1 MARLPSARDPHR
13 KRNFFVCQEKM
24 MKLTTRLKADDTT
37 GMSLF
42 ILVAEL
48 NVTRNMIHFVQK
60 IKLLKSPELG
70 THTWKTVKHLEIKY
84 KTWRSAVKRRRDAL
98 NAPQQMI
105 FRFLLFSQPKNG
117 PPSYNFPPSLS
128 RHVTPSEGGNHHH
141 QKGNGDRAMIGWS
154 NRRFKYPPP
163 TLLFYHPLP
172 SIFFFLYPV
181 EGFFLK
187 SRKF

>member
-128 RHVTPSEGGNHHH
+128 RHVTPSEGG
-141 QKGNGDRAMIGWS
+141 K
-154 NRRFKYPPP
+154 PPP
-163 TLLFYHPLP
+163 PKGKWRPCDDWMEQQAVQVSAPNPTFLP
-172 SIFFFLYPV
+172 PSSVNFFLSLS
-181 EGFFLK
+181 GRGIF
-187 SRKF
+187 